1 MTGRLAAAALT
12 VVALGAA
19 APAAAQDAPPFVG
32 QFVGRWA
39 VEGPRA
45 CEQGAG
51 TDDLMLTITARRLEY
66 YASTCNVLSSR
77 RLSRSGNDVHRL
89 KLKCTGEENRTTTG
103 ELILAVLEKTDR
115 RPELLVHIDPADW
128 AVRSYQR
135 CGG

>member
-1 MTGRLAAAALT
+1 MTGRLAAAVLA
-12 VVALGAA
+12 VAALGAA
-19 APAAAQDAPPFVG
+19 APAVAQDAPPFIG
-32 QFVGRWA
+32 QWA

-51 TDDLMLTITARRLEY
+51 TDDLMLTITARTLEY
-66 YASTCNVLSSR
+66 YASTCSVLSSR

-103 ELILAVLEKTDR
+103 ELILAVLEKTER
-115 RPELLVHIDPADW
+115 RPELLVHIDPAGW